1 MGVSRSVAAGS
12 LPDGKRVRVTRVSQ
26 TVLCTNCE
34 RLVEMKLSYQIAIA
48 TALLASASLPASAS
62 ESATLRNG
70 FAIRLERHEVR
81 GSMTRFYLS
90 GTTDNYLDVPSAE
103 ILSFEEEE
111 VVSLLAPA
119 PAPPPASTLDEFV
132 TAASSRNNIDPDLIL
147 SVIRAESGFNP
158 SAVSPKGAQGLMQ
171 LMPGTAAQL
180 GVQNALDPATNVE
193 GGTRYLGQL
202 LTRYHN
208 DLSLALAAYNAGPDR
223 VEQYR
228 GVPPYRETRVY
239 VAKIIRDFNRKKT
252 AQRGSQTNLPNNRSA
267 GQNSKATT
275 PSLPGHAKIAGFV
288 RNTSGTG
295 SGS

>member
-1 MGVSRSVAAGS
+1 
-12 LPDGKRVRVTRVSQ
+12 
-26 TVLCTNCE
+26 
-34 RLVEMKLSYQIAIA
+34 MKLSYQIAIA
-48 TALLASASLPASAS
+48 TALLASASLPASAA

-132 TAASSRNNIDPDLIL
+132 SAASSRNNIDPDLIL

-252 AQRGSQTNLPNNRSA
+252 AQRGSQTNLPNDRSA

>member
-252 AQRGSQTNLPNNRSA
+252 AQRGSQTNLPNDRSA